1 MAKHIVV
8 ILLIL
13 SAIGCDPVRR
23 VLDDPAHR
31 TRVADELLRDGLCRY
46 DTLVVTKTDT
56 IIRTDTIGEIVIF
69 TDTTIERDTV
79 RITATKY
86 RDIVRTV
93 TIRDTLKMTV
103 VDASG
108 RDAHIR
114 QVSELEGR
122 LKEVGDS
129 AKRYRM
135 ATGFLLIALV
145 GLIALA
151 VRK

>member
-1 MAKHIVV
+1 MRNIIA
-8 ILLIL
+8 ILLFI

-23 VLDDPAHR
+23 VLNDPAHR

-46 DTLVVTKTDT
+46 DTLTIVKRDT
-56 IIRTDTIGEIVIF
+56 IIKTDTIGEIVIF

-79 RITATKY
+79 RITVTKY
-86 RDIVRTV
+86 RDIVRTI
-93 TIRDTLKMTV
+93 TIRDTLRMTI
-103 VDASG
+103 VDASQ

-129 AKRYRM
+129 ARRYRTI
-135 ATGFLLIALV
+135 TGFLLIALV

>member
-1 MAKHIVV
+1 MVKHIVV
-8 ILLIL
+8 ILLTI

-23 VLDDPAHR
+23 VLDDPAYR
-31 TRVADELLRDGLCRY
+31 TRVSDELLRDGLCRY
-46 DTLVVTKTDT
+46 DTLTVVKTDT

-69 TDTTIERDTV
+69 TDTSIERDTV
-79 RITATKY
+79 RITATKF
-86 RDIVRTV
+86 REIVRTV

-129 AKRYRM
+129 AKRYRI
-135 ATGFLLIALV
+135 ATGFLLIAFV
-145 GLIALA
+145 GLVALA

>member
-1 MAKHIVV
+1 MVKYIAV
-8 ILLIL
+8 ILFTI

-23 VLDDPAHR
+23 VLDNPAHR

-46 DTLVVTKTDT
+46 DTLTIVKRDT
-56 IIRTDTIGEIVIF
+56 LIKTDTIGEIVIF

-79 RITATKY
+79 RITVTKW
-86 RDIVRTV
+86 RDIVRTITIHD
-93 TIRDTLKMTV
+93 TIRMTV

-108 RDAHIR
+108 RDASMKR
-114 QVSELEGR
+114 TAELEGR

-129 AKRYRM
+129 ARRYRTI
-135 ATGFLLIALV
+135 TGFLLIALV

>member
-1 MAKHIVV
+1 MRNIVA
-8 ILLIL
+8 ILLFI

-23 VLDDPAHR
+23 VLEDPAHR

-46 DTLVVTKTDT
+46 DTLTIVKRDT
-56 IIRTDTIGEIVIF
+56 IIKTDTIGEIVIF

-79 RITATKY
+79 RITATKW
-86 RDIVRTV
+86 REIVRTV

-129 AKRYRM
+129 SRRYRM
-135 ATGFLLIALV
+135 STAFLLIAFV
-145 GLIALA
+145 GLVALA

>member
-1 MAKHIVV
+1 MRNIIA
-8 ILLIL
+8 ILLFI
-13 SAIGCDPVRR
+13 SAVGCDPVRR

-56 IIRTDTIGEIVIF
+56 IIKTDTIGEIVIF

-79 RITATKY
+79 RITATKF

-93 TIRDTLKMTV
+93 TIRDTLKLTV

-135 ATGFLLIALV
+135 ATAFLLIALV
-145 GLIALA
+145 GLIAMA

>member
-1 MAKHIVV
+1 MRNIIA
-8 ILLIL
+8 ILLFI

-31 TRVADELLRDGLCRY
+31 VRVSDELLRDGLCRY
-46 DTLVVTKTDT
+46 DTLTVIKRDT
-56 IIRTDTIGEIVIF
+56 TIRIDTIGEIVIF
-69 TDTTIERDTV
+69 TDTIIKGDTV
-79 RITATKY
+79 RFPSVVYKTITKY
-86 RDIVRTV
+86 V
-93 TIRDTLKMTV
+93 TIRDTVRMAV

-129 AKRYRM
+129 ARRYRT

>member
-1 MAKHIVV
+1 MRNIIA
-8 ILLIL
+8 ILLFI
-13 SAIGCDPVRR
+13 SSIGCDPVRR

-46 DTLVVTKTDT
+46 DTLTIVKRDT
-56 IIRTDTIGEIVIF
+56 IIKTDTIGEIVIF
-69 TDTTIERDTV
+69 TDTSIVRDTV
-79 RITATKY
+79 RITATKW
-86 RDIVRTV
+86 REIVRTV
-93 TIRDTLKMTV
+93 TIRDTLRMMV

-108 RDAHIR
+108 RDANIR
-114 QVSELEGR
+114 RVAELEGR
-122 LKEVGDS
+122 LKEVEHS

-145 GLIALA
+145 GLIAMA

>member
-1 MAKHIVV
+1 MGKYIAV

-46 DTLVVTKTDT
+46 DTLVVVKTDT

-79 RITATKY
+79 RITATKF
-86 RDIVRTV
+86 REIVRTV

>member
-1 MAKHIVV
+1 MGKYIVV
-8 ILLIL
+8 ILLTI

-56 IIRTDTIGEIVIF
+56 IMKTDTIGEIVIF

-79 RITATKY
+79 RITATKF
-86 RDIVRTV
+86 REIVRTV
-93 TIRDTLKMTV
+93 TIHDTLRMAI

-108 RDAHIR
+108 REAHIR
-114 QVSELEGR
+114 QVSELKGR
-122 LKEVGDS
+122 LKEVGDNT
-129 AKRYRM
+129 KRYRM
-135 ATGFLLIALV
+135 ATGFLLISLV

>member
-1 MAKHIVV
+1 MVKYIAV
-8 ILLIL
+8 ILLTI

-31 TRVADELLRDGLCRY
+31 TRVADQLLRDGLCRY
-46 DTLVVTKTDT
+46 DTLTIIKRDT
-56 IIRTDTIGEIVIF
+56 IIKTDTIGEIVIF

-79 RITATKY
+79 RITATKW
-86 RDIVRTV
+86 REIVRTI
-93 TIRDTLKMTV
+93 TIHDTLRMTV

-108 RDAHIR
+108 REASMKR
-114 QVSELEGR
+114 AAELEGR

-129 AKRYRM
+129 ARRYRT

-145 GLIALA
+145 GLIAMA

>member
-1 MAKHIVV
+1 MVKHIAV
-8 ILLIL
+8 ILLTI
-13 SAIGCDPVRR
+13 SAMGCDPVRR

-56 IIRTDTIGEIVIF
+56 IIKTDTIGEIVIF

-79 RITATKY
+79 RITATKW
-86 RDIVRTV
+86 REIVRTV
-93 TIRDTLKMTV
+93 TIRDTLKLTV

-108 RDAHIR
+108 RDANMKH
-114 QVSELEGR
+114 VAELEGR

>member
-1 MAKHIVV
+1 MRNIVA
-8 ILLIL
+8 ILLFIA
-13 SAIGCDPVRR
+13 AIGCDPVRR

-31 TRVADELLRDGLCRY
+31 VRVSDQLLRDGLCRY
-46 DTLVVTKTDT
+46 DTLTIVKRDT
-56 IIRTDTIGEIVIF
+56 IIKTDTIGEIVIF
-69 TDTTIERDTV
+69 TDTSIERDTV
-79 RITATKY
+79 RITATKF
-86 RDIVRTV
+86 REIVRTV
-93 TIRDTLKMTV
+93 TIRDTLKLTV

-129 AKRYRM
+129 SRRYRM
-135 ATGFLLIALV
+135 STAFLLIAFV

>member
-1 MAKHIVV
+1 MVKYFAV

-13 SAIGCDPVRR
+13 SAVGCDPVRR
-23 VLDDPAHR
+23 VLNDPAHR
-31 TRVADELLRDGLCRY
+31 VRVSDELLRDGLCRY
-46 DTLVVTKTDT
+46 DTLTIVKRDT
-56 IIRTDTIGEIVIF
+56 IIRADTVGEIVIF

-79 RITATKY
+79 RITATKF

-93 TIRDTLKMTV
+93 TIRDTLKLTV

-114 QVSELEGR
+114 QVSKLEGR
-122 LKEVGDS
+122 LKEVGDN

-135 ATGFLLIALV
+135 ATGFLLIALI

>member
-1 MAKHIVV
+1 MVKHIVV
-8 ILLIL
+8 ILLII

-56 IIRTDTIGEIVIF
+56 IIRTDTIGEIIIF

-79 RITATKY
+79 RITATKW
-86 RDIVRTV
+86 REIVRTV
-93 TIRDTLKMTV
+93 TIRDTLKLTV
-103 VDASG
+103 VDESG
-108 RDAHIR
+108 RDANMKH
-114 QVSELEGR
+114 VAELEGR

-145 GLIALA
+145 GLIAMA

>member
-1 MAKHIVV
+1 MGKHIVV
-8 ILLIL
+8 ILLTI
-13 SAIGCDPVRR
+13 SAMGCDPVRR

-46 DTLVVTKTDT
+46 DTLVAVKTDT
-56 IIRTDTIGEIVIF
+56 IIRTDTVGEIVIF

-79 RITATKY
+79 RITATEW
-86 RDIVRTV
+86 REIVRTV
-93 TIRDTLKMTV
+93 TIRDTLKLTV

-108 RDAHIR
+108 RDANMKH
-114 QVSELEGR
+114 VAELEGR
-122 LKEVGDS
+122 LKEVADS

-145 GLIALA
+145 GLIAMA

>member
-1 MAKHIVV
+1 MAKRIAI

-46 DTLVVTKTDT
+46 DTLTIVKRDT
-56 IIRTDTIGEIVIF
+56 IIRTDTVGEIIIF

-79 RITATKY
+79 RITATKF

-129 AKRYRM
+129 SRRYRM
-135 ATGFLLIALV
+135 ATAFLLIAFV

>member
-1 MAKHIVV
+1 MRNIIA
-8 ILLIL
+8 ILLFI
-13 SAIGCDPVRR
+13 SAVGCDPVRR

-31 TRVADELLRDGLCRY
+31 TRVADELLRHGLCRY
-46 DTLVVTKTDT
+46 DTLTIVKRDT

-79 RITATKY
+79 RITATKW
-86 RDIVRTV
+86 REIVRTV
-93 TIRDTLKMTV
+93 TIRDTLRMTV

-129 AKRYRM
+129 SRRYRM
-135 ATGFLLIALV
+135 ATAFLLIAFV

>member
-1 MAKHIVV
+1 MRNIIA
-8 ILLIL
+8 ILLCI

-31 TRVADELLRDGLCRY
+31 TRVADALLRDGLCRY
-46 DTLVVTKTDT
+46 DTLTIVKRDT
-56 IIRTDTIGEIVIF
+56 IIKTDTIGEILIF
-69 TDTTIERDTV
+69 TDTSFKSDTV
-79 RITATKY
+79 RITATKF
-86 RDIVRTV
+86 REIVRTV
-93 TIRDTLKMTV
+93 TIRDTLKLTV

-108 RDAHIR
+108 RDANMKH
-114 QVSELEGR
+114 VAELEGR

-135 ATGFLLIALV
+135 ATVFLLIALV

>member
-1 MAKHIVV
+1 MVKYIAV
-8 ILLIL
+8 ILLTI

-31 TRVADELLRDGLCRY
+31 TRVSDELLRDGLCRY
-46 DTLVVTKTDT
+46 DTLTVIKTDT
-56 IIRTDTIGEIVIF
+56 LIKTDTIGEIVIF
-69 TDTTIERDTV
+69 TDTSFKSDTV
-79 RITATKY
+79 RITATKF

-93 TIRDTLKMTV
+93 TIRDTLKLTV

-122 LKEVGDS
+122 LKEVGES

-135 ATGFLLIALV
+135 ATAFLIFAIV
-145 GLIALA
+145 GLIAMA

>member
-1 MAKHIVV
+1 MRNIVA
-8 ILLIL
+8 ILIFI
-13 SAIGCDPVRR
+13 SAVGCDPVRR

-46 DTLVVTKTDT
+46 DTLVVVKTDT

-79 RITATKY
+79 RITATKW
-86 RDIVRTV
+86 REIVRTV
-93 TIRDTLKMTV
+93 TIRDTLKLTV

-108 RDAHIR
+108 RDANMRH
-114 QVSELEGR
+114 VAELEGR

-145 GLIALA
+145 GLIAMA

>member
-1 MAKHIVV
+1 MVKYIAA
-8 ILLIL
+8 ILLTI

-31 TRVADELLRDGLCRY
+31 TRVSDELLRDGLCRY
-46 DTLVVTKTDT
+46 DTLTIVKTDT
-56 IIRTDTIGEIVIF
+56 TVRIDTIGEIVIF
-69 TDTTIERDTV
+69 TDTIIKGDTV
-79 RITATKY
+79 RFPAVVYKTITKY
-86 RDIVRTV
+86 V
-93 TIRDTLKMTV
+93 TIRDTVRMTV
-103 VDASG
+103 KDASQ

-122 LKEVGDS
+122 LKEVADN

-145 GLIALA
+145 GLIAMA

>member
-1 MAKHIVV
+1 MRNIIA
-8 ILLIL
+8 ILLCI

-31 TRVADELLRDGLCRY
+31 VRVADELLRDGLCRY
-46 DTLVVTKTDT
+46 DTLTIVKRDT
-56 IIRTDTIGEIVIF
+56 ITRTDTIGEIYIF
-69 TDTTIERDTV
+69 TDTSIVRDTV
-79 RITATKY
+79 RITATKF
-86 RDIVRTV
+86 RDIVRTI
-93 TIRDTLKMTV
+93 TIRDTLRTTV

-108 RDAHIR
+108 RDASMKR
-114 QVSELEGR
+114 TAVLEGR

-129 AKRYRM
+129 ARRYRT

>member
-1 MAKHIVV
+1 MRNIVA
-8 ILLIL
+8 ILLFI

-46 DTLVVTKTDT
+46 DTLTIVKRDT

-79 RITATKY
+79 RITATKW

-129 AKRYRM
+129 SRRYRM
-135 ATGFLLIALV
+135 ATAFLLIAFV

>member
-1 MAKHIVV
+1 MVKYISV
-8 ILLIL
+8 ILLMI

-56 IIRTDTIGEIVIF
+56 LIKTDTIGEIVIF

-79 RITATKY
+79 RITATKF
-86 RDIVRTV
+86 REIVRTV
-93 TIRDTLKMTV
+93 TIRDTLKLTV

-135 ATGFLLIALV
+135 ATGFLLIAFV

>member
-1 MAKHIVV
+1 MRNIIA
-8 ILLIL
+8 ILLFI
-13 SAIGCDPVRR
+13 SAVGCDPVRR

-46 DTLVVTKTDT
+46 DTLVVVKTDT
-56 IIRTDTIGEIVIF
+56 IIKTDTVGEIVIF

-79 RITATKY
+79 RITATKW

-108 RDAHIR
+108 RDANMKH
-114 QVSELEGR
+114 VAELEGR
-122 LKEVGDS
+122 LKEVGHS

>member
-1 MAKHIVV
+1 MRNIIA
-8 ILLIL
+8 ILLFI
-13 SAIGCDPVRR
+13 SAVGCDPVRR

-31 TRVADELLRDGLCRY
+31 TRVSDELLRDGICRY
-46 DTLVVTKTDT
+46 DTITIVKRDT
-56 IIRTDTIGEIVIF
+56 TIRIDTIGEIVIF
-69 TDTTIERDTV
+69 TDTIIKGDTV
-79 RITATKY
+79 RFPAVVYKTITKY
-86 RDIVRTV
+86 V
-93 TIRDTLKMTV
+93 TIRDTVRMAI
-103 VDASG
+103 VDASQ

-129 AKRYRM
+129 ARRYRT

>member
-1 MAKHIVV
+1 MVKHIVV

-31 TRVADELLRDGLCRY
+31 TRLADELLRDGLCRY
-46 DTLVVTKTDT
+46 DTLTVVKTDT
-56 IIRTDTIGEIVIF
+56 LIKTDTIGEIVIF
-69 TDTTIERDTV
+69 TDTSIERDTV
-79 RITATKY
+79 RITATKW

-93 TIRDTLKMTV
+93 TIRDTLRITV

>member
-1 MAKHIVV
+1 MVKHIAV
-8 ILLIL
+8 ILLTI

-31 TRVADELLRDGLCRY
+31 TRVADQLLRDGLCRY
-46 DTLVVTKTDT
+46 GTLTIVKRDT
-56 IIRTDTIGEIVIF
+56 IIKTDTIGEIVIF

-79 RITATKY
+79 RITATKW
-86 RDIVRTV
+86 REIVRTV
-93 TIRDTLKMTV
+93 TIRDTLKLTV
-103 VDASG
+103 VDASQ

-129 AKRYRM
+129 ARRYRTI
-135 ATGFLLIALV
+135 TGFLLIALV

>member
-1 MAKHIVV
+1 MRNIVA
-8 ILLIL
+8 ILLFVC
-13 SAIGCDPVRR
+13 AIGCDPVRR

-31 TRVADELLRDGLCRY
+31 VRVSDELLRDGLCRY
-46 DTLVVTKTDT
+46 DTLTIVKRDT
-56 IIRTDTIGEIVIF
+56 IIRTDTVGEIVIF
-69 TDTTIERDTV
+69 TDTAIISDTV
-79 RITATKY
+79 RITATKF
-86 RDIVRTV
+86 REIVRTV

-122 LKEVGDS
+122 LKEIGDS

>member
-1 MAKHIVV
+1 MVKYIVV
-8 ILLIL
+8 ILLTI

-46 DTLVVTKTDT
+46 DTLVVVKTDT

-79 RITATKY
+79 RITATKW

-93 TIRDTLKMTV
+93 TIRDTLRMTV